1 MALSLD
7 YDYNTGIEMSGMY
20 FRIDKINFNDYAFQ
34 VIATG
39 YASEQAYRDG
49 KRPISEPRAYN
60 LMGYDKRDIE
70 QVFQFAYSVLKHH
83 PAFEGA
89 DDVLENGQE
98 PIDMLTN
105 TIIEKDENGIRKGS
119 PVIRNNKNEEV
130 PVEES
135 TEGE

>member
-39 YASEQAYRDG
+39 YASEQAYREG
-49 KRPISEPRAYN
+49 KKPISEPRAYN
-60 LMGYDKRDIE
+60 LMDYSKSDIE
-70 QVFQFAYSVLKHH
+70 QAFQFAYSVLKHH

-89 DDVLENGQE
+89 KDVMEDGQKPIDVLK
-98 PIDMLTN
+98 D
-105 TIIEKDENGIRKGS
+105 TIIESDENGIRKGS
-119 PVIRNNKNEEV
+119 PVIRNNKNEEA